1 MSTVVAPVKAIRH
14 GLILGG
20 RGIRK
25 IFKNPEQLLD
35 VTIAPLSV
43 LVVFV
48 YLFGGAIAGDTDTYL
63 HTLVPGIMVMTTFQA
78 CMGTGMTLNNDV
90 TKGVFDRFRSL
101 PIARSAPL
109 VGAVLAD
116 FVRYLV
122 CLGVLVAVATL
133 MGYRVQTDPA
143 LLVVAV
149 ALMVAFGMCFCWISV
164 FVGMLVRQPVA
175 LQGLMA
181 TLILP
186 VAFGSDIFVP
196 AETMPGWL
204 RAWAEINPLSLMA
217 NTLRGLLNGGPVGGP
232 LLGALGWMVGVVAVF
247 FPLAMLAYRRR

>member
-1 MSTVVAPVKAIRH
+1 PRRRRNHLRRTGSSARDPRRGLLGPDRPPHRRERHGQRGRRKEPGVSTVVDPAKALRH

-149 ALMVAFGMCFCWISV
+149 ALMV
-164 FVGMLVRQPVA
+164 
-175 LQGLMA
+175 
-181 TLILP
+181 
-186 VAFGSDIFVP
+186 
-196 AETMPGWL
+196 
-204 RAWAEINPLSLMA
+204 
-217 NTLRGLLNGGPVGGP
+217 
-232 LLGALGWMVGVVAVF
+232 
-247 FPLAMLAYRRR
+247 

>member
-1 MSTVVAPVKAIRH
+1 M
-14 GLILGG
+14 
-20 RGIRK
+20 
-25 IFKNPEQLLD
+25 
-35 VTIAPLSV
+35 
-43 LVVFV
+43 
-48 YLFGGAIAGDTDTYL
+48 
-63 HTLVPGIMVMTTFQA
+63 
-78 CMGTGMTLNNDV
+78 
-90 TKGVFDRFRSL
+90 
-101 PIARSAPL
+101 
-109 VGAVLAD
+109 
-116 FVRYLV
+116 
-122 CLGVLVAVATL
+122 
-133 MGYRVQTDPA
+133 
-143 LLVVAV
+143 
-149 ALMVAFGMCFCWISV
+149 
-164 FVGMLVRQPVA
+164 RQPVA